1 MTRLLIFVMTCGCGL
16 AANDALAQLP
26 YLQSRSFSS
35 YGRPG
40 GIGPTSRPTF
50 SPYLNLLRGE
60 NSTLLNYY
68 GLVRPEI
75 EFRAANQQFQAGFGR
90 VDAQLRDTR
99 GDGDGS
105 RLSQS
110 GHQVQFMSNLQGP
123 QGSLVSPQRGT
134 TGGYSQLGVTGH
146 SAWFGNTG
154 VWYQPFGQGSGSPS
168 RQTAP
173 QQSPSGF
180 SPTGFSPSAG
190 AGSGRPSVPSPSAGT
205 SGVGR

>member
-1 MTRLLIFVMTCGCGL
+1 VTRLLIFVMTCGCSL
-16 AANDALAQLP
+16 MASDAIAQLP

-99 GDGDGS
+99 GDSDGS

-123 QGSLVSPQRGT
+123 QGSLVSPQRGA
-134 TGGYSQLGVTGH
+134 TGSYSQLGVTGH

-154 VWYQPFGQGSGSPS
+154 VWYQPFGQGGGSPS
-168 RQTAP
+168 RPTAL

-180 SPTGFSPSAG
+180 SPSAG
-190 AGSGRPSVPSPSAGT
+190 VGSTRPSVAPPSAGT